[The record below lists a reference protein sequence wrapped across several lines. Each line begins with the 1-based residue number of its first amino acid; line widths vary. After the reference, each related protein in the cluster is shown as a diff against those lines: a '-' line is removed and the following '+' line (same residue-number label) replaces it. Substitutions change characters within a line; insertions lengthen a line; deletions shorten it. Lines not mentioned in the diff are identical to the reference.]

1 LISFDSFYFFN
12 FYFSLPS
19 YQKRIFNNKIK
30 IKIFLILKTLFK
42 FEVEIDK
49 IVSFFKHILYVYNSI
64 NRKYNYNIF
73 PKKMN
78 NNLNRNICIKKCV
91 LNKLCIYEF
100 RNQNMY
106 NYNFIL
112 MESIFNFIYK
122 ENNHSFLNKKR
133 TFFQIID
140 ILNKNFLLI
149 NSLNMNN
156 YLFLNKIFYNLFPK
170 KYFNPKKIKNLKEHY
185 EKINNNLMKKL
196 EIIHYNK
203 KLRERINLNIN
214 KNTYLYTVNKNKMK
228 CIVKF
233 KTLIYY
239 LGYKEN
245 IEKFDKIKIT
255 LIELY
260 GNNNLVKIFVQN
272 KIIFILNNK
281 KITLFDLIVRNNA
294 SLLNEIIIIN
304 MNDYCQIKI

>member
-1 LISFDSFYFFN
+1 
-12 FYFSLPS
+12 
-19 YQKRIFNNKIK
+19 
-30 IKIFLILKTLFK
+30 
-42 FEVEIDK
+42 
-49 IVSFFKHILYVYNSI
+49 
-64 NRKYNYNIF
+64 
-73 PKKMN
+73 
-78 NNLNRNICIKKCV
+78 
-91 LNKLCIYEF
+91 
-100 RNQNMY
+100 
-106 NYNFIL
+106 
-112 MESIFNFIYK
+112 
-122 ENNHSFLNKKR
+122 
-133 TFFQIID
+133 
-140 ILNKNFLLI
+140 
-149 NSLNMNN
+149 
-156 YLFLNKIFYNLFPK
+156 
-170 KYFNPKKIKNLKEHY
+170 
-185 EKINNNLMKKL
+185 
-196 EIIHYNK
+196 
-203 KLRERINLNIN
+203 
-214 KNTYLYTVNKNKMK
+214 MK